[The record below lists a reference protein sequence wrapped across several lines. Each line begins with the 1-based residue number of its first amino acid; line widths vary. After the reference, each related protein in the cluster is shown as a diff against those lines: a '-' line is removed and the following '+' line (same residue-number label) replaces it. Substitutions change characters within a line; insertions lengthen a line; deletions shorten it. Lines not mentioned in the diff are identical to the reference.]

1 MPRLFPLVGMSL
13 VLAGCATPR
22 AAPRAESGAA
32 PLMGQPARPIPYP
45 VTPPENYQRAIERGT
60 RTRTGEPGPRY
71 WQQWTN
77 YRLRATLDAR
87 ARRVDGTAQLT
98 YHNRSPDTLAV
109 VFLHLH
115 QNLHAPGAMRNEPQE
130 VTGGVT
136 LRRVSAAGQ
145 TVRAVAGQATG
156 YQVDGTRMAIRLPRP
171 LLPRDS
177 VRLEV
182 DWGFRVPQAGAG
194 RMGYDADNLFFIAYW
209 FPQMAVYDDV
219 VGWQTDPYLGNAE
232 FYLGYGSYDV
242 AITAPEG
249 WVLLATGEL
258 RNEAD
263 VLPAPVMERLRRA
276 RQSDQVV
283 TVLSS
288 ADFGPGRATR
298 RGTNGRLT
306 WQFRADS
313 VRDFS
318 WSATRQ
324 SQWDAARTPVGDR
337 NGDGRIEYAQI
348 NSLWR
353 ASAPLWREVARYSQH
368 SIAFL
373 SRYTGVPY
381 PYPHMTAVEGE
392 NIIGGGMEFPMMTLM
407 GSYTQRGDTAL
418 YAVTAHELAHMW
430 IPMIV
435 GSDEKRYAWMDEGTT
450 TFNENQAKRD
460 FFPGAQNFDLEDQ
473 ISYLRAA
480 QANVEGEMMRW
491 TDYHYPGPAGT
502 VASYMK
508 PATALVALRAILG
521 EETFNRGLRTFMQ
534 SWSYRHPYPWD
545 MWNTFERVSGR
556 DLDWFWRS
564 WYYESW
570 TLDHAVANV
579 TTGPGGS
586 TITIEDRGML
596 PMPARLLITRAD
608 GSSERREVPVERWLS
623 GARTATVT
631 VPGTVTRVEIDPEL
645 VFPDINRTNNVWTR

>member
-1 MPRLFPLVGMSL
+1 
-13 VLAGCATPR
+13 
-22 AAPRAESGAA
+22 
-32 PLMGQPARPIPYP
+32 
-45 VTPPENYQRAIERGT
+45 
-60 RTRTGEPGPRY
+60 
-71 WQQWTN
+71 
-77 YRLRATLDAR
+77 
-87 ARRVDGTAQLT
+87 VDGTAQLT

-136 LRRVSAAGQ
+136 LRRVAAAGR
-145 TVRAVAGQATG
+145 TLSAIEGQAPG
-156 YQVDGTRMAIRLPRP
+156 YQVDGTRMAVRLARP

-324 SQWDAARTPVGDR
+324 SQWDVARTPVGDR
-337 NGDGRIEYAQI
+337 TGDGRTEHAQI

-502 VASYMK
+502 VASYTK